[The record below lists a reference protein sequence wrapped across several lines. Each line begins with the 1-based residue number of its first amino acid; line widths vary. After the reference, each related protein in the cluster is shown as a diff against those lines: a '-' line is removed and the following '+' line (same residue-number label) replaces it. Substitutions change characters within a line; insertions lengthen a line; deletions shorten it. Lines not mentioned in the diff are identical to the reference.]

1 MAEDDMREKLT
12 KAAFY
17 MKLGVSFL
25 FTFQLGLIIESV
37 LRFLVPSREKRPYV
51 LTFYI
56 LASLLSV
63 VCLVEGIYFAVHPS
77 KFTKMFFHDF
87 DTRVKQSAGELWCNL
102 VFHMES
108 SIVYALMVF
117 VTCMMYHLNLTLR
130 FIFISDGEKVLSSKQ
145 VKKRETFVFFAATIA
160 ILIYLLPDAVIIFIN
175 KGDERVCER
184 NARATQYLESL
195 EFSCIMSLLVC
206 YSIVIFNL
214 YSRIE
219 HLKEMQEEKRAILT

>member
-1 MAEDDMREKLT
+1 MAQDDMQEKLT
-12 KAAFY
+12 TATFY

-25 FTFQLGLIIESV
+25 FTFQLGLIVESV
-37 LRFLVPSREKRPYV
+37 LRFLVPSRENRPYV

-56 LASLLSV
+56 LASLLSI

-87 DTRVKQSAGELWCNL
+87 DAWVKHSTGGLWSNL

-130 FIFISDGEKVLSSKQ
+130 FIFVNEGEKVLSSKQ
-145 VKKRETFVFFAATIA
+145 VKKRETCVFFAATIA
-160 ILIYLLPDAVIIFIN
+160 ILIYLLPDAVIIFIDS
-175 KGDERVCER
+175 GDK
-184 NARATQYLESL
+184 TL
-195 EFSCIMSLLVC
+195 
-206 YSIVIFNL
+206 
-214 YSRIE
+214 
-219 HLKEMQEEKRAILT
+219 